1 MKSQRAGLL
10 GVLFTLALGAAGFV
24 ACGRDVAGAPG
35 MDASTNPPATGADT
49 APAPAPVTTGSGL
62 PCDIDK
68 ILADNCRSCH
78 QSPTRYGAPMPLLSY
93 EDLTASS
100 LTEGTPVYTLA
111 RARMR
116 EEGSRMPPPPNLA
129 LSDTDLATWD
139 AWSAAG
145 TPRGPESCNQPA
157 KPEPESEV
165 EVDCEPDIALR
176 PQSKFTMPK
185 TESDQ
190 YVCYGVDVTP
200 EQARHIFAMRPV
212 VDNTSILHHVLL
224 FESPRAVSGTPT
236 PCSSG
241 GSIDWRIV
249 YGWAPGGTS
258 IVLPPE
264 AGMPLNGTTHY
275 VVQLHYNNV
284 QALEGQQDGS
294 GFDLCSTTQ
303 LRPNDA
309 DVIAFGTNDIELPPG
324 SERTYD
330 CTFSI
335 PAQVGGTVRF
345 IAAMPHMH
353 QLGSKIETTVERGE
367 QTFDLGTVDD
377 WNFQTQYWQPLGV
390 DVNAGDKIRTRC
402 TWKNRGSGTVE
413 FGEDTADEMCYSFS
427 MYYPRISNLPWALPA
442 QLAQCDVTDKPV
454 Q

>member
-1 MKSQRAGLL
+1 MLAAC
-10 GVLFTLALGAAGFV
+10 GVTLAVAGFI
-24 ACGRDVAGAPG
+24 ACGQETSATPDA
-35 MDASTNPPATGADT
+35 DASSSSTTSSSGDAPPV
-49 APAPAPVTTGSGL
+49 VTTGSGI
-62 PCDIDK
+62 PCEVDQ
-68 ILADNCRSCH
+68 ILAANCRSCH
-78 QSPTRYGAPMPLLSY
+78 QSPTRYGAPRPLLSY
-93 EDLTASS
+93 EDLMAPSV
-100 LTEGTPVYTLA
+100 TEPNKSMHVLA
-111 RARMR
+111 RERMR
-116 EEGSRMPPPPNLA
+116 EEGGRMPPPPNA
-129 LSDTDLATWD
+129 AVSDADLAIWD
-139 AWSAAG
+139 AWVAAG
-145 TPRGPESCNQPA
+145 APRGPEACH
-157 KPEPESEV
+157 SEV
-165 EVDCEPDIALR
+165 KPDPDLDVDCTPDISLR
-176 PQSKFTMPK
+176 PPSKFTMPK
-185 TESDQ
+185 EVADE

-212 VDNTSILHHVLL
+212 VDNHSILHHVLL
-224 FESPRAVSGTPT
+224 FESPRAFSTTPT

-264 AGMPLNGTTHY
+264 AGMRLEGTTHY

-294 GFDLCSTTQ
+294 GFELCSTTQ

-309 DVIAFGTNDIELPPG
+309 DVIAFGTNSIELPPG
-324 SERTYD
+324 SERSYD
-330 CTFSI
+330 CRFSI
-335 PAQVGGTVRF
+335 PSQLGGGVRF

-353 QLGSKIETTVERGE
+353 QLGSKITTYVEKGE
-367 QTFDLGTVDD
+367 QSFDLGTVDD
-377 WNFQTQYWQPLGV
+377 WNFQTQYWQPLSV
-390 DVNAGDKIRTRC
+390 DVNAGDTVRTRC
-402 TWKNRGSGTVE
+402 TWQNRGSSTVS